1 MGSFFKILLFECF
14 FFCTCVVQVFAYTPV
29 KYSSDTTYTGNINN
43 RSISQLNKKYAQ
55 LNQQLTKRTQH
66 YLQKAQRSEKKICLK
81 LLSKNSVIA
90 QQLLHTSADV
100 YQKALQKSK
109 NPLQKIRRITAYI
122 PGLDSIH
129 TATGY
134 LLQNGTMGNASSLLN
149 LNHTT
154 NSLQNNLE
162 AATITSQALSQRMQL
177 LNRLLTQAGM
187 LKYLKNFQQQA
198 FYYQQQVAG
207 YKEMLHDEKQLEQK
221 MLAIVRNLPAFQ
233 DFWQRN
239 SLLAQLFPV
248 TANVGTTQALAG
260 LQSRNQVQQILTQ
273 QLGGAGTGTGS
284 NPQQFIQQQMQ
295 AAQNQLNTLKNK
307 INQLSGGN
315 SELIMPDFTPN
326 QQKTKTIWQRLEY
339 GMNIQS
345 QKTNYYLPVT
355 SDIAGTIGYKLNDK
369 STVGVGV
376 AYKMGWGNGIN
387 DVKISN
393 EGIGLRSFLDIKIKG
408 SIWVT
413 GGYEQNYQTAF
424 NRIPQLRDYS
434 AWQTSGL
441 IGVTKKMKV
450 GKKASNIQ
458 LLWDFLS
465 YRAIPATQPLKF
477 RIGYNF

>member
-1 MGSFFKILLFECF
+1 MH
-14 FFCTCVVQVFAYTPV
+14 VFAYTPI
-29 KYSSDTTYTGNINN
+29 KYPSDTTYTGSINN
-43 RSISQLNKKYAQ
+43 RSINQLNKKYAQ
-55 LNQQLTKRTQH
+55 LNQQLTKRMQH
-66 YLQKAQRSEKKICLK
+66 YLQKAQRSEKKICLQ
-81 LLSKNSVIA
+81 LLTKDNVAA
-90 QQLLHTSADV
+90 QQMLHTPTDF
-100 YQKALQKSK
+100 YQKAMQKS
-109 NPLQKIRRITAYI
+109 NNSLQKIRRITTYI

-129 TATGY
+129 TATDY
-134 LLQNGTMGNASSLLN
+134 LLQNGAMCNSSALLN

-162 AATITSQALSQRMQL
+162 AATVTSQELAQRVQL

-187 LKYLKNFQQQA
+187 LKFLKNFQQQA
-198 FYYQQQVAG
+198 FYYQQQVNS
-207 YKEMLHDEKQLEQK
+207 YKEMLHDQKQLEQK
-221 MLAIVRNLPAFQ
+221 MMALVRNLPAFQ

-239 SLLAQLFPV
+239 SLLAQLFPASPN
-248 TANVGTTQALAG
+248 TGTTQALAG
-260 LQSRNQVQQILTQ
+260 LQSRAQVQQLLTQ
-273 QLGGAGTGTGS
+273 QLGVTVVSTGS

-295 AAQNQLNTLKNK
+295 SAQNQLNTLKEK
-307 INQLSGGN
+307 INQLGGGN
-315 SELIMPDFTPN
+315 SALIMPDFTPN

-339 GMNIQS
+339 GINIQS

-387 DVKISN
+387 DVRISN

-413 GGYEQNYQTAF
+413 GGYEQNYQSAF
-424 NRIPQLRDYS
+424 TRIPQLQDYS

-450 GKKASNIQ
+450 GKKASNVQ

-465 YRAIPATQPLKF
+465 YRAIPVTQPLKF